1 MDAAQRHTA
10 ALQKERRKRLPV
22 SVQPSKR
29 VTEAGAVV
37 VGGPAVFDSDAT
49 HLLLPAFV
57 AGSLYA
63 GLAFLIMVAMVTVIV
78 FQSAAGTA
86 LVFNRP
92 ASLSLGTANR
102 ARWAERRPSAG
113 NNWRA
118 VHAPAKGATASQ
130 PSQFRTTTWR
140 CERRKH
146 GGAAAQGQGWVHAS
160 WRGSCTGR
168 YRVAQAAGVIYIVR
182 EECSQD
188 QIEEL
193 DDVVDSTVDGGEGG
207 GPTAEAMLAMYG
219 VEGWTRLGGGGKPTQ
234 SISLYGVA
242 SSHQLAALLH
252 NGLNGWL
259 AANGCWS
266 RERGRNEK
274 KKEGVVRRGGGGP

>member
-1 MDAAQRHTA
+1 MDAAQRRTA

-49 HLLLPAFV
+49 YLLLPAFV

-86 LVFNRP
+86 LVFDRP

-130 PSQFRTTTWR
+130 PSQLRTTTWR
-140 CERRKH
+140 
-146 GGAAAQGQGWVHAS
+146 
-160 WRGSCTGR
+160 
-168 YRVAQAAGVIYIVR
+168 
-182 EECSQD
+182 
-188 QIEEL
+188 
-193 DDVVDSTVDGGEGG
+193 
-207 GPTAEAMLAMYG
+207 
-219 VEGWTRLGGGGKPTQ
+219 
-234 SISLYGVA
+234 
-242 SSHQLAALLH
+242 
-252 NGLNGWL
+252 
-259 AANGCWS
+259 
-266 RERGRNEK
+266 
-274 KKEGVVRRGGGGP
+274 

>member
-1 MDAAQRHTA
+1 M
-10 ALQKERRKRLPV
+10 
-22 SVQPSKR
+22 
-29 VTEAGAVV
+29 
-37 VGGPAVFDSDAT
+37 
-49 HLLLPAFV
+49 
-57 AGSLYA
+57 
-63 GLAFLIMVAMVTVIV
+63 
-78 FQSAAGTA
+78 
-86 LVFNRP
+86 
-92 ASLSLGTANR
+92 
-102 ARWAERRPSAG
+102 
-113 NNWRA
+113 
-118 VHAPAKGATASQ
+118 
-130 PSQFRTTTWR
+130 
-140 CERRKH
+140 
-146 GGAAAQGQGWVHAS
+146 HAS

-259 AANGCWS
+259 ATAAGAGS
-266 RERGRNEK
+266 GDETK
-274 KKEGVVRRGGGGP
+274 KKKKAWYAVVGGTNVDCFPHWLPAGRRVTCGTHGWWTAAPSTPYSFLRRVDGNRHGLSPPK